1 MKVNLLILSA
11 ILLALPLVGCQSK
24 KPTTNR
30 YGGVEMQRFTTTSGD
45 GRGDTYQVFDKPS
58 ENRLMIASNVGTS
71 TSLGVAQGLTFGLA
85 GSGGLATK
93 VRGAAQQF
101 LDSTG
106 RNCAIYSV
114 EPIGD
119 PRYEVLYTCSAP
131 AG

>member
-1 MKVNLLILSA
+1 MKVNLPIVSA

-24 KPTTNR
+24 TSTTNR
-30 YGGVEMQRFTTTSGD
+30 YDNVEMQQFTTTPGA
-45 GRGDTYQVFDKPS
+45 DTYRVFDKPS
-58 ENRLMIASNVGTS
+58 EGRLMIASNVGTAA
-71 TSLGVAQGLTFGLA
+71 TLGITQGLTFGLA

-93 VRGAAQQF
+93 VRGAAQQY

-114 EPIGD
+114 EPIAD
-119 PRYEVLYTCSAP
+119 PKYEVLYTCNAP